1 MKNLNTIFKYH
12 GCGTGYL
19 DGTRELIKKSYLKP
33 TFTLF
38 WKNPELTSNRVAKST
53 RPNSN

>member
-53 RPNSN
+53 TPNSN